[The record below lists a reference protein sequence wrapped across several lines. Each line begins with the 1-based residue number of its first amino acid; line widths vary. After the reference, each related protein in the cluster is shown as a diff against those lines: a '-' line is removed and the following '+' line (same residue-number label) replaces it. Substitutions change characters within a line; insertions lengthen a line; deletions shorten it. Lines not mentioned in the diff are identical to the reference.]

1 MGRNGGKREEDVKVE
16 IGRDG
21 KVEVE
26 AQARTLL
33 ETARQLWEP
42 AEVQGWN
49 GEVAVPW
56 QW

>member
-33 ETARQLWEP
+33 ETARQLGSRQRYRGGTER
-42 AEVQGWN
+42 
-49 GEVAVPW
+49 
-56 QW
+56 

>member
-26 AQARTLL
+26 AQARTSL

-56 QW
+56 Q